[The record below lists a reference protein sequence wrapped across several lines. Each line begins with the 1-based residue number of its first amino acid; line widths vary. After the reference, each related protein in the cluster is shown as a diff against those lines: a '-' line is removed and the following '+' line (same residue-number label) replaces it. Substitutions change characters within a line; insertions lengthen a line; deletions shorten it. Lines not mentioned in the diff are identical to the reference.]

1 MDFCRLLCRHISV
14 LWWSFKRVLIGPL
27 VSEAMWPMTRC
38 TALAFALMFAG
49 SAMATEP
56 NWPTGPYRYIVVDQ
70 AVRDV
75 LVEFGRN
82 IGTPVRVTSEVG
94 GRVSGGM
101 PQVSAREF
109 LNDLCRRYGL
119 IWHFDGSVLHVA
131 TEAEVRTEVFE
142 LGVNTPARAAE
153 RLDALGIADARFP
166 VRFSQVDNVVS
177 VSGPPTYIRLVQE
190 TLGIETDQ
198 PADEPISQKAAAV
211 RVFRGRSAEIE
222 RFDADQNR

>member
-1 MDFCRLLCRHISV
+1 MLRSA
-14 LWWSFKRVLIGPL
+14 G
-27 VSEAMWPMTRC
+27 
-38 TALAFALMFAG
+38 LAFALMSTSG
-49 SAMATEP
+49 ATAAELK
-56 NWPTGPYRYIVVDQ
+56 WPDGHYEYVVVDQ

-75 LVEFGRN
+75 LIEFGRN
-82 IGTPVRVTSEVG
+82 IGIPVRVTSEVG

-101 PQVSAREF
+101 PQASAQDF

-142 LGVNTPARAAE
+142 LGGNTPARAAE

-166 VRFSQVDNVVS
+166 VRFSHADNVVS

-190 TLGIETDQ
+190 ALGIETDR
-198 PADEPISQKAAAV
+198 PAEELISQKAAAV
-211 RVFRGRSAEIE
+211 RVFRGRSAETE
-222 RFDADQNR
+222 RFEADQNR